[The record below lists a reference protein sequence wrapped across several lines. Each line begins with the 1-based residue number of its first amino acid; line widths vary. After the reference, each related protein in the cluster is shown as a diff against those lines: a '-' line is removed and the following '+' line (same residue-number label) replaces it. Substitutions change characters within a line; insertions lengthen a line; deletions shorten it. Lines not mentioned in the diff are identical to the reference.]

1 MTLLHFN
8 RIKRFAFL
16 FFLQRGKDALSNISS
31 EKRKISIVF
40 ISGGYRI
47 ASEAF
52 QRSYHAL

>member
-16 FFLQRGKDALSNISS
+16 FFQRGKDALSNISS